1 MSAATLG
8 SRRPLA
14 SDTAVF
20 IRKHWKTIMT
30 MTYYTLG
37 NSGLRVS
44 RLALG
49 TMTFGKEWGW
59 GADRDTARA
68 MFDAYVEAGGNFFDT
83 ADLYTGG
90 TAETWLGEFVAER
103 GLRDKAVIATKFTMN
118 MQPGNPNAGGNGR
131 KNIMRAVDAS
141 LKRLG
146 TDYIDLYLM
155 HVWDRL
161 TPAEE
166 VLRTLDDLV
175 RAGKVRHIGLSDVPA
190 WYAGRAQAIA
200 DLRGYEPISALQLEY
215 SLAERSIEH
224 EFVPFATRHGAG
236 IMVWSPLASG
246 LLSGKYRPT
255 QAGSAG
261 RLDGFRNT
269 THPSFQK
276 FTERNWAIV
285 AELAKVAAELGR
297 GMAQMALNWVATQPG
312 IATVILGATKLA
324 QLQDNLAA
332 LDFSIP
338 AELRQRLGSV
348 SRAPAPFPHSY
359 FGPEIQVRVAGGALT
374 GDKPSGYSLPVLI
387 EGEAV
392 SVSSN

>member
-1 MSAATLG
+1 MS
-8 SRRPLA
+8 
-14 SDTAVF
+14 
-20 IRKHWKTIMT
+20 

-37 NSGLRVS
+37 NSGLRIS

-49 TMTFGKEWGW
+49 TMTFGTEWGW
-59 GADRDTARA
+59 GADRETARA

-90 TAETWLGEFVAER
+90 TSETWLGEFVAER
-103 GLRDKAVIATKFTMN
+103 GLRDKAVIATKFTFN
-118 MQPGNPNAGGNGR
+118 VEPGNPNGGGNGR
-131 KNIMRAVDAS
+131 KNILRAVDAS

-166 VLRTLDDLV
+166 VMRTLDDLV
-175 RAGKVRHIGLSDVPA
+175 RMGKVRHVGLSDVPA

-200 DLRGYEPISALQLEY
+200 ELRGYAPVSALQLEY
-215 SLAERSIEH
+215 SLAERTIEH
-224 EFVPFATRHGAG
+224 EFVPFGTRHGAG

-255 QAGSAG
+255 QIGNVG

-269 THPSFQK
+269 THPGFQK
-276 FTERNWAIV
+276 FTQRNWAIV
-285 AELAKVAAELGR
+285 AELEKIAAELGR
-297 GMAQMALNWVATQPG
+297 SMPQVALNWVATQPG
-312 IATVILGATKLA
+312 IASVILGATKVA

-332 LDFSIP
+332 LDFSLP
-338 AELRQRLGSV
+338 PDLRGRLDAV

-359 FGPEIQVRVAGGALT
+359 FGSEIQARVTGGTVT
-374 GDKPSGYSLPVLI
+374 GDKPSGYAPPVI
-387 EGEAV
+387 VQGEAV
-392 SVSSN
+392 SISSN

>member
-1 MSAATLG
+1 VTG
-8 SRRPLA
+8 SK
-14 SDTAVF
+14 SVQN
-20 IRKHWKTIMT
+20 WKTTMT
-30 MTYYTLG
+30 TTYYTLG

-49 TMTFGKEWGW
+49 TMTFGTEWGW

-103 GLRDKAVIATKFTMN
+103 GLRDKAVIATKFTFN
-118 MQPGNPNAGGNGR
+118 SEPGNPNTGGNGR
-131 KNIMRAVDAS
+131 KNIMRAVEAS

-146 TDYIDLYLM
+146 TDYIDLYLL
-155 HVWDRL
+155 HVWDRI

-200 DLRGYEPISALQLEY
+200 ELRGYEPVSALQLEY
-215 SLAERSIEH
+215 SLAERAIEH
-224 EFVPFATRHGAG
+224 EYVPFATRHGTG

-255 QAGSAG
+255 QAGNAG

-269 THPSFQK
+269 THPGFQK
-276 FTERNWAIV
+276 FSDRNWAIV
-285 AELAKVAAELGR
+285 AELEKVAAELGR
-297 GMAQMALNWVATQPG
+297 SMAQVALNWVATQPG
-312 IATVILGATKLA
+312 IASVILGATKLN
-324 QLQDNLAA
+324 QLEDNLGA

-338 AELRQRLGSV
+338 AELRARLEKV
-348 SRAPAPFPHSY
+348 SATPAPFPHSY
-359 FGPEIQVRVAGGALT
+359 FGPEIQVRVTGGAVT
-374 GDKPSGYSLPVLI
+374 GDKPAGYSPAVMI

-392 SVSSN
+392 SISSS

>member
-1 MSAATLG
+1 VTG
-8 SRRPLA
+8 SK
-14 SDTAVF
+14 SDQH
-20 IRKHWKTIMT
+20 RKTTMT
-30 MTYYTLG
+30 MTYYTIG

-44 RLALG
+44 QLALG
-49 TMTFGKEWGW
+49 TMTFGTEWGW
-59 GADRDTARA
+59 GADRDAARA

-103 GLRDKAVIATKFTMN
+103 GLRDKAVIATKFTFN
-118 MQPGNPNAGGNGR
+118 AEPANPNAGGNGR
-131 KNIMRAVDAS
+131 KNILRAVEAS

-146 TDYIDLYLM
+146 TDYIDLYLL
-155 HVWDRL
+155 HVWDRV

-175 RAGKVRHIGLSDVPA
+175 HAGKVRHIGLSDVPA

-200 DLRGYEPISALQLEY
+200 ELRGYEPVSALQLEY
-215 SLAERSIEH
+215 SLAERAIEH
-224 EFVPFATRHGAG
+224 EYVPFATRHGAG

-255 QAGSAG
+255 QAGNAG

-269 THPSFQK
+269 THPGFQK
-276 FTERNWAIV
+276 FSDRNWAIV
-285 AELAKVAAELGR
+285 AELEKVAAELGR
-297 GMAQMALNWVATQPG
+297 SMAQVALNWVATQPG
-312 IATVILGATKLA
+312 IASVILGATKLN
-324 QLQDNLAA
+324 QLEDNLGA

-338 AELRQRLGSV
+338 AELRARLEKV
-348 SRAPAPFPHSY
+348 SATPAPFPHSY
-359 FGPEIQVRVAGGALT
+359 FGSEIQVRVTGGAVT
-374 GDKPSGYSLPVLI
+374 GDKPAGYSPPVII

-392 SVSSN
+392 SISSNSLKKGS

>member
-1 MSAATLG
+1 
-8 SRRPLA
+8 
-14 SDTAVF
+14 
-20 IRKHWKTIMT
+20 MT

-49 TMTFGKEWGW
+49 TMTFGTEWGW
-59 GADRDTARA
+59 GTDRETARA

-83 ADLYTGG
+83 ADLYTNG
-90 TAETWLGEFVAER
+90 TAETWLGDFVAER

-118 MQPGNPNAGGNGR
+118 TDPGNPNAGGNGR

-141 LKRLG
+141 LQRLG

-166 VLRTLDDLV
+166 VMRTLDDLV
-175 RAGKVRHIGLSDVPA
+175 RAGKVRHVGLSDVPA

-200 DLRGYEPISALQLEY
+200 ELRGYEPISAMQLEY
-215 SLAERSIEH
+215 SLAERAIEH
-224 EFVPFATRHGAG
+224 EFVPFGARHGAG

-255 QAGSAG
+255 QAGNAG

-269 THPSFQK
+269 THPGFQK
-276 FTERNWAIV
+276 FTEQNWAIV
-285 AELAKVAAELGR
+285 AELEKVAAELDR
-297 GMAQMALNWVATQPG
+297 SMPQIALNWVATQPG
-312 IATVILGATKLA
+312 IASVILGATKLG
-324 QLQDNLAA
+324 QLHDNLGA
-332 LDFSIP
+332 LDFPIP
-338 AELRQRLGSV
+338 AELRARLDSV
-348 SRAPAPFPHSY
+348 SRTSRPFPHSY
-359 FGPEIQVRVAGGALT
+359 FGNEIQGRVTGGVAT
-374 GDKPSGYSLPVLI
+374 GDKPFGYAPPVLI

-392 SVSSN
+392 SVASN

>member
-1 MSAATLG
+1 
-8 SRRPLA
+8 
-14 SDTAVF
+14 
-20 IRKHWKTIMT
+20 MT
-30 MTYYTLG
+30 MSYYTLG

-49 TMTFGKEWGW
+49 TMTFGTEWGW

-118 MQPGNPNAGGNGR
+118 SNPGNPNAGGNGR

-155 HVWDRL
+155 HIWDRL

-175 RAGKVRHIGLSDVPA
+175 RAGKIRHIGLSDVPA

-200 DLRGYEPISALQLEY
+200 ELRGYEPISALQLEY
-215 SLAERSIEH
+215 SLAERAIEH
-224 EFVPFATRHGAG
+224 EFVPFGTRHGVG

-246 LLSGKYRPT
+246 LLSGKYRPV
-255 QAGSAG
+255 QAGNAG

-269 THPSFQK
+269 THPGFQK
-276 FTERNWAIV
+276 FTEHNWTVV
-285 AELAKVAAELGR
+285 AELEKVAAELGR
-297 GMAQMALNWVATQPG
+297 GMAQVALNWVATQPG
-312 IATVILGATKLA
+312 IATVILGATRLS

-338 AELRQRLGSV
+338 PALRQRLDKV
-348 SRAPAPFPHSY
+348 SGTPAPFPHSY
-359 FGPEIQVRVAGGALT
+359 FGPEIQVRVACGVVT
-374 GDKPSGYSLPVLI
+374 GDKPSGYASPVVV

-392 SVSSN
+392 AISST

>member
-1 MSAATLG
+1 
-8 SRRPLA
+8 
-14 SDTAVF
+14 
-20 IRKHWKTIMT
+20 MT

-49 TMTFGKEWGW
+49 TMTFGTEWGW
-59 GADRDTARA
+59 GADRETARA

-90 TAETWLGEFVAER
+90 TSESWLGEFVAER

-118 MQPGNPNAGGNGR
+118 SDPGNPNAGGNGR
-131 KNIMRAVDAS
+131 KNIMRAVEAS

-146 TDYIDLYLM
+146 TDYIDLYLL

-166 VLRTLDDLV
+166 VMRTLDDLV
-175 RAGKVRHIGLSDVPA
+175 RAGKVRHVGLSDVPA

-200 DLRGYEPISALQLEY
+200 ELRGYEPISALQLEY
-215 SLAERSIEH
+215 SLAERAIEH
-224 EFVPFATRHGAG
+224 EFVPFGTRHGAG

-255 QAGSAG
+255 QAGNVG

-269 THPSFQK
+269 THPGFQK
-276 FTERNWAIV
+276 FSEHNWAIV
-285 AELAKVAAELGR
+285 AELERIAAELGR
-297 GMAQMALNWVATQPG
+297 SMAQVALNWVATQPG
-312 IATVILGATKLA
+312 VATIILGATKLA

-338 AELRQRLGSV
+338 PDLRRRLDSV
-348 SRAPAPFPHSY
+348 SSAPAPFPHSY
-359 FGPEIQVRVAGGALT
+359 FGPEIQVRVTGGIVT
-374 GDKPSGYSLPVLI
+374 GDKPLGYSPLVVV

>member
-1 MSAATLG
+1 
-8 SRRPLA
+8 
-14 SDTAVF
+14 
-20 IRKHWKTIMT
+20 MT

-49 TMTFGKEWGW
+49 TMTFGTELGW
-59 GADRDTARA
+59 GADKDTTRA

-118 MQPGNPNAGGNGR
+118 SDPGNPNAGGNGR
-131 KNIMRAVDAS
+131 KNILRAVDAS

-146 TDYIDLYLM
+146 TDYIDLYLL

-175 RAGKVRHIGLSDVPA
+175 RAGKVRHIGLSNVPG

-200 DLRGYEPISALQLEY
+200 ELRGYEPICALQLEY
-215 SLAERSIEH
+215 SLAQRDIEH
-224 EFVPFATRHGAG
+224 EFVPFAMRHGAG
-236 IMVWSPLASG
+236 VMVWSPMASG

-255 QAGSAG
+255 QAGNAG

-276 FTERNWAIV
+276 FSERNWTIV
-285 AELAKVAAELGR
+285 AELEKVATELGLS
-297 GMAQMALNWVATQPG
+297 MAQIALNWVATQPG
-312 IATVILGATKLA
+312 VATVILGATKVA

-338 AELRQRLGSV
+338 VELRQRLDKV
-348 SRAPAPFPHSY
+348 SRVPVPYPYSY
-359 FGPEIQVRVAGGALT
+359 FGPEIQVRVAGGVVI
-374 GDKPSGYSLPVLI
+374 GDKPSGFAPPVTI
-387 EGEAV
+387 EGEVV
-392 SVSSN
+392 SISSN